1 MIDPKILKENIQSC
15 KDNLAKR
22 GYSLDD
28 KKFLS
33 LENQRKDLQTRVED
47 LQSQKNKLS
56 KNFGELKK
64 SGQST
69 DELALEL
76 EKIKSQ
82 TIDLEKNLSVIQKEI
97 STFLMDIPN
106 LISEDTP
113 TGTSEDDNKLIEEYL
128 KPQVLK
134 SDSHIE
140 ITDQISL
147 ELGNKLSGSRF
158 SVLKG
163 SVAKL
168 HRSLC
173 TYMINEAIDNGYEE
187 TYVPY
192 IVNYD
197 ALEGTGQLPKF
208 EEDLFKL
215 SNDQYLIP
223 TAEVPLTNLLRDS
236 TLNESDLPVKLTAHT
251 PCFRSEA
258 GNYGKDTKGMIRQHQ
273 FEKVELVKF
282 VHPEES
288 DKALEDLTDNAAQ
301 LLDKLEL
308 SYRKVVLCTGDLG
321 FSSAKTIDL
330 EVWLPSQNC
339 FREISSCSNFR
350 DFQAR
355 RINVKVK
362 NSKNKYIPHTLNG
375 SALAVGR
382 TLVAIL
388 ENNYVEGEGV
398 RVPNVLSK
406 YLDFSLIE
414 EKN

>member
-1 MIDPKILKENIQSC
+1 MIDPKILKEDIQSC

-33 LENQRKDLQTRVED
+33 LENQRKDLQTNVEE
-47 LQSQKNKLS
+47 LQAQKNKLS

-82 TIDLEKNLSVIQKEI
+82 TIDLEKNLSLLQTEI

-223 TAEVPLTNLLRDS
+223 TAEVPLTNLFRDQIVS
-236 TLNESDLPVKLTAHT
+236 EDILPIKLTAHT

-258 GNYGKDTKGMIRQHQ
+258 GSYGKDTNGLIRLHQ
-273 FEKVELVKF
+273 FDKVEIVQIVK
-282 VHPEES
+282 PQDS
-288 DKALEDLTDNAAQ
+288 NKALGEITSHAKSVLE
-301 LLDKLEL
+301 KLEL
-308 SYRKVVLCTGDLG
+308 PYRVVQLCSGDVG
-321 FSSAKTIDL
+321 FSSSKTFDI
-330 EVWLPSQNC
+330 EVWMPSQEKY
-339 FREISSCSNFR
+339 REISSCSNFS

-355 RINVKVK
+355 RSKIRFKENGK
-362 NSKNKYIPHTLNG
+362 NHFVHTLNG

-382 TLVAIL
+382 TLIAVI
-388 ENNYVEGEGV
+388 ENNF
-398 RVPNVLSK
+398 NQKLK
-406 YLDFSLIE
+406 LINIPKE
-414 EKN
+414 LQNLMDADVIEL

>member
-1 MIDPKILKENIQSC
+1 MIDPKILKEDIQSC

-33 LENQRKDLQTRVED
+33 LENQRKNLQTNVEE
-47 LQSQKNKLS
+47 LQAQKNKLS

-64 SGQST
+64 SGQAT

-76 EKIKSQ
+76 EEIKSQ
-82 TIDLEKNLSVIQKEI
+82 TIDLEKNLSALQTEI
-97 STFLMDIPN
+97 SSFLMDIPN

-113 TGTSEDDNKLIEEYL
+113 AGTCEDDNKLIEEYL

-163 SVAKL
+163 NVAKL

-173 TYMINEAIDNGYEE
+173 TYMINEAINDGYEE

-223 TAEVPLTNLLRDS
+223 TAEVPLTNLYRDQIVS
-236 TLNESDLPVKLTAHT
+236 EDLLPIKLTAHT

-258 GNYGKDTKGMIRQHQ
+258 GSYGKDTNGLIRLHQ
-273 FEKVELVKF
+273 FDKVEIVQIVK
-282 VHPEES
+282 PQDSE
-288 DKALEDLTDNAAQ
+288 KALEEITSHAKSILK
-301 LLDKLEL
+301 KLEL
-308 SYRKVVLCTGDLG
+308 PFKVVQLCSGDVG
-321 FSSAKTIDL
+321 FSATKTFDI
-330 EVWLPSQNC
+330 EVWMPS
-339 FREISSCSNFR
+339 RHDYGETHSCSSFY

-355 RINVKVK
+355 RLKLRMREAGTKQIKHC
-362 NSKNKYIPHTLNG
+362 YTLNNTG
-375 SALAVGR
+375 IATPRIL
-382 TLVAIL
+382 IPFL
-388 ENNYVEGEGV
+388 ENHQTKEGTI
-398 RVPNVLSK
+398 RIPKALQK
-406 YLDFSLIE
+406 YMGNE
-414 EKN
+414 EYIK

>member
-1 MIDPKILKENIQSC
+1 MIDPKILKEDIQSC

-33 LENQRKDLQTRVED
+33 LENQRKDLQTCVED
-47 LQSQKNKLS
+47 LQAQKNKLS

-76 EKIKSQ
+76 EEIKSQ
-82 TIDLEKNLSVIQKEI
+82 TTDLEKNLSALQIEI
-97 STFLMDIPN
+97 SSFLMDIPN

-113 TGTSEDDNKLIEEYL
+113 IGTSEDDNKLIEEYL
-128 KPQVLK
+128 KPQILK
-134 SDSHIE
+134 SDSHLE

-163 SVAKL
+163 NMAKL

-173 TYMINEAIDNGYEE
+173 TYMISEAVNSGYEE

-223 TAEVPLTNLLRDS
+223 TAEVPLTNLFRDQIIDQ
-236 TLNESDLPVKLTAHT
+236 DLLPIKLTAHT

-258 GNYGKDTKGMIRQHQ
+258 GSYGKDTNGLIRLHQ
-273 FEKVELVKF
+273 FDKVEIVQIVK
-282 VHPEES
+282 PQDS
-288 DKALEDLTDNAAQ
+288 SKALEEITSHAKSVLE
-301 LLDKLEL
+301 KLEL
-308 SYRKVVLCTGDLG
+308 PYRVVQLCSGDVG
-321 FSSAKTIDL
+321 FSASKTFDI
-330 EVWLPSQNC
+330 EVWMPSQEKY
-339 FREISSCSNFR
+339 REISSCSNFS

-355 RINVKVK
+355 RSKIRFKENGK
-362 NSKNKYIPHTLNG
+362 NHFVHTLNG

-382 TLVAIL
+382 TLIAVI
-388 ENNYVEGEGV
+388 ENNF
-398 RVPNVLSK
+398 NKKLK
-406 YLDFSLIE
+406 LINIPKKLQNLMDADIIE
-414 EKN
+414 L

>member
-1 MIDPKILKENIQSC
+1 MIDPKILKEDIQSC

-33 LENQRKDLQTRVED
+33 LENQRKDLQTNVEE
-47 LQSQKNKLS
+47 LQAQKNKLS

-113 TGTSEDDNKLIEEYL
+113 PGTSEDDNKLIEEYL

-173 TYMINEAIDNGYEE
+173 TYMINEAINNGYEE

-223 TAEVPLTNLLRDS
+223 TAEVPLTNLFRDQIVS
-236 TLNESDLPVKLTAHT
+236 EDILPIKLTAHT

-258 GNYGKDTKGMIRQHQ
+258 GSYGKDTNGLIRLHQ
-273 FEKVELVKF
+273 FDKVEIVQIVK
-282 VHPEES
+282 PQDSEN
-288 DKALEDLTDNAAQ
+288 ALEEITSHAKSILK
-301 LLDKLEL
+301 KLEL
-308 SYRKVVLCTGDLG
+308 PFKVVQLCSGDVG
-321 FSSAKTIDL
+321 FSASKTFDI
-330 EVWLPSQNC
+330 EVWMPSQEKY
-339 FREISSCSNFR
+339 REISSCSNFL

-355 RINVKVK
+355 R
-362 NSKNKYIPHTLNG
+362 SKIRFKENGNNHFVHTLNG

-382 TLVAIL
+382 TLIAVI
-388 ENNYVEGEGV
+388 ENNFNQKLKIINIPKELQNLMDAEV
-398 RVPNVLSK
+398 
-406 YLDFSLIE
+406 IE
-414 EKN
+414 L

>member
-1 MIDPKILKENIQSC
+1 MIDPKILKEDIQSC

-33 LENQRKDLQTRVED
+33 LENQRKDLQTNVEE
-47 LQSQKNKLS
+47 LQAQKNKLS

-82 TIDLEKNLSVIQKEI
+82 TIYLEKNLSVLQTEI

-173 TYMINEAIDNGYEE
+173 TYMINEAINNGYEE

-223 TAEVPLTNLLRDS
+223 TAEVPLTNLFRDQIVS
-236 TLNESDLPVKLTAHT
+236 EDILPIKLTAHT

-258 GNYGKDTKGMIRQHQ
+258 GSYGKDTNGLIRLHQ
-273 FEKVELVKF
+273 FDKVEIVQIVK
-282 VHPEES
+282 PQDS
-288 DKALEDLTDNAAQ
+288 NKALGEITSHAKSVLE
-301 LLDKLEL
+301 KLEL
-308 SYRKVVLCTGDLG
+308 PYRVVQLCSGDVG
-321 FSSAKTIDL
+321 FSSSKTFDI
-330 EVWLPSQNC
+330 EVWMPSQEKY
-339 FREISSCSNFR
+339 REISSCSNFS

-355 RINVKVK
+355 RSKIRFKENGK
-362 NSKNKYIPHTLNG
+362 NHFVHTLNG

-382 TLVAIL
+382 TLIAVI
-388 ENNYVEGEGV
+388 ENNF
-398 RVPNVLSK
+398 NQKLK
-406 YLDFSLIE
+406 LINIPKE
-414 EKN
+414 LQNLMDADVIEL

>member
-1 MIDPKILKENIQSC
+1 MIDPKILKEDIQSC

-33 LENQRKDLQTRVED
+33 LENQRKDLQTNVEE
-47 LQSQKNKLS
+47 LQAQKNKLS

-82 TIDLEKNLSVIQKEI
+82 TIDLEKNLSLLQTEI

-173 TYMINEAIDNGYEE
+173 TYMINEAINNGYEE

-223 TAEVPLTNLLRDS
+223 TAEVPLTNLFRDQIVS
-236 TLNESDLPVKLTAHT
+236 EDILPIKLTAHT

-258 GNYGKDTKGMIRQHQ
+258 GSYGKDTNGLIRLHQ
-273 FEKVELVKF
+273 FDKVEIVQIVK
-282 VHPEES
+282 PQDS
-288 DKALEDLTDNAAQ
+288 NKALGEITSHAKSVLE
-301 LLDKLEL
+301 KLEL
-308 SYRKVVLCTGDLG
+308 PYRVVQLCSGDVG
-321 FSSAKTIDL
+321 FSSSKTFDI
-330 EVWLPSQNC
+330 EVWMPSQEKY
-339 FREISSCSNFR
+339 REISSCSNFS

-355 RINVKVK
+355 RSKIRFKENGK
-362 NSKNKYIPHTLNG
+362 NHFVHTLNG

-382 TLVAIL
+382 TLIAVI
-388 ENNYVEGEGV
+388 ENNF
-398 RVPNVLSK
+398 NQKLK
-406 YLDFSLIE
+406 LINIPKE
-414 EKN
+414 LQNLMDAEVIEL

>member
-1 MIDPKILKENIQSC
+1 MIDPKILKEDIQSC

-33 LENQRKDLQTRVED
+33 LENQRKDLQTNVEE
-47 LQSQKNKLS
+47 LQAQKNKLS

-82 TIDLEKNLSVIQKEI
+82 TIYLEKNLSVLQTEI

-173 TYMINEAIDNGYEE
+173 TYMINEAINNGYEE

-223 TAEVPLTNLLRDS
+223 TAEVPLTNLFRDQIVS
-236 TLNESDLPVKLTAHT
+236 EDMLPIKLTAHT

-258 GNYGKDTKGMIRQHQ
+258 GSYGKDTNGLIRLHQ
-273 FEKVELVKF
+273 FDKVEIVQIVK
-282 VHPEES
+282 PQDS
-288 DKALEDLTDNAAQ
+288 DKALGEITSHAKSVLE
-301 LLDKLEL
+301 KLEL
-308 SYRKVVLCTGDLG
+308 PYRVVQLCSGDVG
-321 FSSAKTIDL
+321 FSSSKTFDI
-330 EVWLPSQNC
+330 EVWMPSQEKY
-339 FREISSCSNFR
+339 REISSCSNFS

-355 RINVKVK
+355 RSKIRFKENGK
-362 NSKNKYIPHTLNG
+362 NHFVHTLNG

-382 TLVAIL
+382 TLIAVI
-388 ENNYVEGEGV
+388 ENNF
-398 RVPNVLSK
+398 NQKLK
-406 YLDFSLIE
+406 LINIPKE
-414 EKN
+414 LQNLMDADVIEL

>member
-1 MIDPKILKENIQSC
+1 MIDPKILKEDIQSC

-33 LENQRKDLQTRVED
+33 LESQRKDLQTSVED
-47 LQSQKNKLS
+47 LQAQKNKLS

-76 EKIKSQ
+76 EEIKSQ
-82 TIDLEKNLSVIQKEI
+82 TTDLEKNLSALQIEI
-97 STFLMDIPN
+97 SSFLMDIPN

-113 TGTSEDDNKLIEEYL
+113 IGTSEDDNKLIEEYL
-128 KPQVLK
+128 KPQILK
-134 SDSHIE
+134 SDSHLE

-163 SVAKL
+163 NMAKL

-173 TYMINEAIDNGYEE
+173 TYMISEAINNGYEE

-223 TAEVPLTNLLRDS
+223 TAEVPLTNLFRDQIIDQ
-236 TLNESDLPVKLTAHT
+236 DLLPIKLTAHT

-258 GNYGKDTKGMIRQHQ
+258 GSYGKDTNGLIRLHQ
-273 FEKVELVKF
+273 FDKVEIVQIVK
-282 VHPEES
+282 PQDS
-288 DKALEDLTDNAAQ
+288 SKALEEITSHAKSVLE
-301 LLDKLEL
+301 KLEL
-308 SYRKVVLCTGDLG
+308 PYRVVQLCSGDVG
-321 FSSAKTIDL
+321 FSASKTFDI
-330 EVWLPSQNC
+330 EVWMPSQEKY
-339 FREISSCSNFR
+339 REISSCSNFS

-355 RINVKVK
+355 RSKIRFKENGK
-362 NSKNKYIPHTLNG
+362 NHFVHTLNG

-382 TLVAIL
+382 TLIAVI
-388 ENNYVEGEGV
+388 ENNF
-398 RVPNVLSK
+398 NKKLK
-406 YLDFSLIE
+406 LINIPKQLQNLMDADIIE
-414 EKN
+414 L

>member
-1 MIDPKILKENIQSC
+1 MIDPKILKEDIQSC

-33 LENQRKDLQTRVED
+33 LESQRKDLQTSVED
-47 LQSQKNKLS
+47 LQAQKNKLS

-76 EKIKSQ
+76 EEIKSQ
-82 TIDLEKNLSVIQKEI
+82 TTDLEKNLSALQIEI
-97 STFLMDIPN
+97 SSFLMDIPN

-113 TGTSEDDNKLIEEYL
+113 IGTSEDDNKLIEEYL
-128 KPQVLK
+128 KPQILK
-134 SDSHIE
+134 SDSHLE

-163 SVAKL
+163 NMAKL

-173 TYMINEAIDNGYEE
+173 TYMISEAVNSGYEE
-187 TYVPY
+187 TYVTY

-215 SNDQYLIP
+215 SNNQYLIP
-223 TAEVPLTNLLRDS
+223 TAEIPLTNLFRD
-236 TLNESDLPVKLTAHT
+236 EIIDQDLLPIKLTAHT

-258 GNYGKDTKGMIRQHQ
+258 GSYGKDTNGLIRLHQ
-273 FEKVELVKF
+273 FDKVEIVQIVK
-282 VHPEES
+282 PQDS
-288 DKALEDLTDNAAQ
+288 SKALEEIKSHAKSVLE
-301 LLDKLEL
+301 KLEL
-308 SYRKVVLCTGDLG
+308 PYRVVQLCSGDVG
-321 FSSAKTIDL
+321 FSASKTFDI
-330 EVWLPSQNC
+330 EVWMPSQEKY
-339 FREISSCSNFR
+339 REISSCSNFS
-350 DFQAR
+350 DFQA
-355 RINVKVK
+355 
-362 NSKNKYIPHTLNG
+362 
-375 SALAVGR
+375 
-382 TLVAIL
+382 
-388 ENNYVEGEGV
+388 
-398 RVPNVLSK
+398 
-406 YLDFSLIE
+406 
-414 EKN
+414 

>member
-1 MIDPKILKENIQSC
+1 MIDPKILKQDIQSC
-15 KDNLAKR
+15 KSNLSKR

-28 KKFLS
+28 KKFLF
-33 LENQRKDLQTRVED
+33 LENQRKDLQTNVED
-47 LQSQKNKLS
+47 LQAQKNKLS

-76 EKIKSQ
+76 EEIKSQ
-82 TIDLEKNLSVIQKEI
+82 TTDLEKNLSALQIEI
-97 STFLMDIPN
+97 SSFLMDIPN

-113 TGTSEDDNKLIEEYL
+113 IGKSEDDNKLIEEYL

-134 SDSHIE
+134 SDSHID

-163 SVAKL
+163 NVAKL

-173 TYMINEAIDNGYEE
+173 TYMISEAINNGYEE

-223 TAEVPLTNLLRDS
+223 TAEVPLTNLFRDQIVDQ
-236 TLNESDLPVKLTAHT
+236 DLLPIKLTAHT

-258 GNYGKDTKGMIRQHQ
+258 GSYGKDTNGLIRLHQ
-273 FEKVELVKF
+273 FDKVEIVQIVK
-282 VHPEES
+282 PQDS
-288 DKALEDLTDNAAQ
+288 DKALGEITSHAKSVLE
-301 LLDKLEL
+301 KLEL
-308 SYRKVVLCTGDLG
+308 PYKVVQLCSGDLG
-321 FSSAKTIDL
+321 FSASKTFDI
-330 EVWLPSQNC
+330 EVWMPSQEKY
-339 FREISSCSNFR
+339 REISSCSNFS

-355 RINVKVK
+355 RSKIRFKENGK
-362 NSKNKYIPHTLNG
+362 NYFVHTLNG

-382 TLVAIL
+382 TLIAVI
-388 ENNYVEGEGV
+388 ENNF
-398 RVPNVLSK
+398 NKKLK
-406 YLDFSLIE
+406 LINIPKE
-414 EKN
+414 LQNLMDADIIEL

>member
-1 MIDPKILKENIQSC
+1 MIDPKILKEDIQSC

-33 LENQRKDLQTRVED
+33 LESQRKDLQTSVED
-47 LQSQKNKLS
+47 LQAQKNKLS

-76 EKIKSQ
+76 EEIKSQ
-82 TIDLEKNLSVIQKEI
+82 TTDLEKNLSALQIEI
-97 STFLMDIPN
+97 SSFLMDIPN

-113 TGTSEDDNKLIEEYL
+113 IGTSEDDNKLIEEYL
-128 KPQVLK
+128 KPQILK
-134 SDSHIE
+134 SDSHLE

-163 SVAKL
+163 NVAKL

-173 TYMINEAIDNGYEE
+173 TYMISEAVNSGYEE

-223 TAEVPLTNLLRDS
+223 TAEVPLTNLFRDQIIDQ
-236 TLNESDLPVKLTAHT
+236 DLLPIKLTAHT

-258 GNYGKDTKGMIRQHQ
+258 GSYGKDTNGLIRLHQ
-273 FEKVELVKF
+273 FDKVEIVQIVK
-282 VHPEES
+282 PQDS
-288 DKALEDLTDNAAQ
+288 SKALEEITSHAKSVLE
-301 LLDKLEL
+301 KLEL
-308 SYRKVVLCTGDLG
+308 PYRVVQLCSGDVG
-321 FSSAKTIDL
+321 FSASKTFDI
-330 EVWLPSQNC
+330 EVWMPSQEKY
-339 FREISSCSNFR
+339 REISSCSNFS

-355 RINVKVK
+355 RSKIRFKENGK
-362 NSKNKYIPHTLNG
+362 NHFVHTLNG

-382 TLVAIL
+382 TLIAVI
-388 ENNYVEGEGV
+388 ENNF
-398 RVPNVLSK
+398 NKKLK
-406 YLDFSLIE
+406 LINIPKKLQNLMDADIIE
-414 EKN
+414 L

>member
-1 MIDPKILKENIQSC
+1 MIDPKILKEDIQSC

-33 LENQRKDLQTRVED
+33 LENQRKDLQTNVEE
-47 LQSQKNKLS
+47 LQAQKNKLS

-69 DELALEL
+69 DELSLEL

-82 TIDLEKNLSVIQKEI
+82 TIDLEKNLSVLQKEI

-128 KPQVLK
+128 KPQVPQ

-173 TYMINEAIDNGYEE
+173 TYMINEAINNGYEE

-223 TAEVPLTNLLRDS
+223 TAEVPLTNLFRDQIVS
-236 TLNESDLPVKLTAHT
+236 EDTLPIKLTAHT

-258 GNYGKDTKGMIRQHQ
+258 GSYGKDTNGLIRLHQ
-273 FEKVELVKF
+273 FDKVEIVQIVK
-282 VHPEES
+282 PQDSEN
-288 DKALEDLTDNAAQ
+288 ALEEITSHAKSILK
-301 LLDKLEL
+301 KLEL
-308 SYRKVVLCTGDLG
+308 PFKVVQLCSGDVG
-321 FSSAKTIDL
+321 FSASKTFDI
-330 EVWLPSQNC
+330 EVWMPSQEKY
-339 FREISSCSNFR
+339 REISSCSNFL

-355 RINVKVK
+355 R
-362 NSKNKYIPHTLNG
+362 SKIRFKENGNNHFVHTLNG

-382 TLVAIL
+382 TLIAVI
-388 ENNYVEGEGV
+388 ENNFNQKLKIINIPKELQNLMDAEV
-398 RVPNVLSK
+398 
-406 YLDFSLIE
+406 IE
-414 EKN
+414 L

>member
-1 MIDPKILKENIQSC
+1 MIDPKILKEDIQSC

-33 LENQRKDLQTRVED
+33 LENQRKDLQTNVEE
-47 LQSQKNKLS
+47 LQAQKNKLS

-69 DELALEL
+69 DELSLEL

-82 TIDLEKNLSVIQKEI
+82 TIDLEKNLSVLQKEI

-173 TYMINEAIDNGYEE
+173 TYMINEAINNGYEE

-223 TAEVPLTNLLRDS
+223 TAEVPLTNLFRDQIVS
-236 TLNESDLPVKLTAHT
+236 EDILPIKLTAHT

-258 GNYGKDTKGMIRQHQ
+258 GSYGKDTNGLIRLHQ
-273 FEKVELVKF
+273 FDKVEIVQIVK
-282 VHPEES
+282 PQDSEN
-288 DKALEDLTDNAAQ
+288 ALEEITSHAKSILK
-301 LLDKLEL
+301 KLEL
-308 SYRKVVLCTGDLG
+308 PFKVVQLCSGDVG
-321 FSSAKTIDL
+321 FSASKTFDI
-330 EVWLPSQNC
+330 EVWMPSQEKY
-339 FREISSCSNFR
+339 REISSCSNFL

-355 RINVKVK
+355 R
-362 NSKNKYIPHTLNG
+362 SKIRFKENGNNHFVHTLNG

-382 TLVAIL
+382 TLIAVI
-388 ENNYVEGEGV
+388 ENNFNQKLKIINIPKELQNLMDAEV
-398 RVPNVLSK
+398 
-406 YLDFSLIE
+406 IE
-414 EKN
+414 L

>member
-1 MIDPKILKENIQSC
+1 MIDPKILKEDIQSC

-33 LENQRKDLQTRVED
+33 LESQRKDLQRSVED
-47 LQSQKNKLS
+47 LQAQKNKLS

-76 EKIKSQ
+76 EEIKSQ
-82 TIDLEKNLSVIQKEI
+82 TTDLEKNLSALQIEI
-97 STFLMDIPN
+97 SSFLMDIPN

-113 TGTSEDDNKLIEEYL
+113 IGTSEDDNKLIEEYL
-128 KPQVLK
+128 KPQILK
-134 SDSHIE
+134 SDSHLE

-163 SVAKL
+163 NMAKL

-173 TYMINEAIDNGYEE
+173 TYMISEAVNSGYEE

-223 TAEVPLTNLLRDS
+223 TAEVPLTNLFRDQIIDQ
-236 TLNESDLPVKLTAHT
+236 DLLPIKLTAHT

-258 GNYGKDTKGMIRQHQ
+258 GSYGKDTNGLIRLHQ
-273 FEKVELVKF
+273 FDKVEIVQIVK
-282 VHPEES
+282 PQDS
-288 DKALEDLTDNAAQ
+288 SKALEEITSHAKSVLE
-301 LLDKLEL
+301 KLEL
-308 SYRKVVLCTGDLG
+308 PYRVVQLCSGDVG
-321 FSSAKTIDL
+321 FSASKTFDI
-330 EVWLPSQNC
+330 EVWMPSQEKY
-339 FREISSCSNFR
+339 REISSCSNFS

-355 RINVKVK
+355 RSKIRFKENGK
-362 NSKNKYIPHTLNG
+362 NHFVHTLNG

-382 TLVAIL
+382 TLIAVI
-388 ENNYVEGEGV
+388 ENNF
-398 RVPNVLSK
+398 NKKLK
-406 YLDFSLIE
+406 LINIPKQLQNLMDADIIE
-414 EKN
+414 L

>member
-1 MIDPKILKENIQSC
+1 MIDPKILKEDIQSC

-33 LENQRKDLQTRVED
+33 LESQRKDLQTSVED
-47 LQSQKNKLS
+47 LQAQKNKLS

-64 SGQST
+64 SGQSK

-76 EKIKSQ
+76 EEIKSQ
-82 TIDLEKNLSVIQKEI
+82 TTDLEKNLSALQIEI
-97 STFLMDIPN
+97 SSFLMDIPN

-113 TGTSEDDNKLIEEYL
+113 IGTSEDDNKLIEEYL
-128 KPQVLK
+128 KPQILK
-134 SDSHIE
+134 SDSHLE

-163 SVAKL
+163 NVAKL

-173 TYMINEAIDNGYEE
+173 TYMISEAINNGYEE

-192 IVNYD
+192 IVNYN

-223 TAEVPLTNLLRDS
+223 TAEVPLTNLFRDQIIDQ
-236 TLNESDLPVKLTAHT
+236 DLLPIKLTAHT

-258 GNYGKDTKGMIRQHQ
+258 GSYGKDTNGLIRLHQ
-273 FEKVELVKF
+273 FDKVEIVQIVK
-282 VHPEES
+282 PQDS
-288 DKALEDLTDNAAQ
+288 SKALEEITSHAKSVLE
-301 LLDKLEL
+301 KLEL
-308 SYRKVVLCTGDLG
+308 PYRVVQLCSGDVG
-321 FSSAKTIDL
+321 FSASKTFDI
-330 EVWLPSQNC
+330 EVWMPSQEKY
-339 FREISSCSNFR
+339 REISSCSNFS

-355 RINVKVK
+355 RSKIRFKENGK
-362 NSKNKYIPHTLNG
+362 NHFVHTLNG

-382 TLVAIL
+382 TLIAVIL
-388 ENNYVEGEGV
+388 
-398 RVPNVLSK
+398 LMIWSK
-406 YLDFSLIE
+406 D
-414 EKN
+414 

>member
-33 LENQRKDLQTRVED
+33 LEKQRKDLQTRVED
-47 LQSQKNKLS
+47 LQSKKNKLS

-69 DELALEL
+69 DQLALEL
-76 EKIKSQ
+76 EEIKSQ
-82 TIDLEKNLSVIQKEI
+82 TTDLEKTLSALQIEI
-97 STFLMDIPN
+97 SSFLMDIPN

-134 SDSHIE
+134 SDSHLD

-163 SVAKL
+163 NVAKL

-173 TYMINEAIDNGYEE
+173 TYMINEAINNGYEE

-223 TAEVPLTNLLRDS
+223 TAEVPLTNLFRDQIV
-236 TLNESDLPVKLTAHT
+236 DQDILPIKLTAHT

-258 GNYGKDTKGMIRQHQ
+258 GSYGKDTNGLIRLHQ
-273 FEKVELVKF
+273 FDKVEIVQIVK
-282 VHPEES
+282 PQDSE
-288 DKALEDLTDNAAQ
+288 KALEEITSHAKSILQKLDLPF
-301 LLDKLEL
+301 
-308 SYRKVVLCTGDLG
+308 KVVQLCSGDVG
-321 FSSAKTIDL
+321 FSASKTFDI
-330 EVWLPSQNC
+330 EVWMPSQEKY
-339 FREISSCSNFR
+339 REISSCSNFS

-355 RINVKVK
+355 RSKIRFKENGK
-362 NSKNKYIPHTLNG
+362 NHFVHTLNG

-382 TLVAIL
+382 TLIAVI
-388 ENNYVEGEGV
+388 ENNF
-398 RVPNVLSK
+398 NQKLK
-406 YLDFSLIE
+406 LINIPKE
-414 EKN
+414 LQNLMDAEVIEV

>member
-1 MIDPKILKENIQSC
+1 MIDPKILKEDIQSC

-33 LENQRKDLQTRVED
+33 LENQRKDLQTNVEE
-47 LQSQKNKLS
+47 LQAQRNKLS

-76 EKIKSQ
+76 EEIKTQ
-82 TIDLEKNLSVIQKEI
+82 TINLEKNLSTLQSEI
-97 STFLMDIPN
+97 STFLLDIPN
-106 LISEDTP
+106 LISDDTP

-173 TYMINEAIDNGYEE
+173 TYMINEAINNGYEE

-223 TAEVPLTNLLRDS
+223 TAEVPLTNLFRDQIVS
-236 TLNESDLPVKLTAHT
+236 EDILPIKLTAHT

-258 GNYGKDTKGMIRQHQ
+258 GSYGKDTNGLIRLHQ
-273 FEKVELVKF
+273 FDKVEIVQIVK
-282 VHPEES
+282 PQDSE
-288 DKALEDLTDNAAQ
+288 KALEEITSHAKSILQKLDLPF
-301 LLDKLEL
+301 
-308 SYRKVVLCTGDLG
+308 KVVQLCSGDVG
-321 FSSAKTIDL
+321 FSASKTFDI
-330 EVWLPSQNC
+330 EVWMPSQEKY
-339 FREISSCSNFR
+339 REISSCSNFL

-355 RINVKVK
+355 RSKIRFKENGK
-362 NSKNKYIPHTLNG
+362 NHFVHTLNG

-382 TLVAIL
+382 TLIAII
-388 ENNYVEGEGV
+388 ENNF
-398 RVPNVLSK
+398 NQKLN
-406 YLDFSLIE
+406 LINIPKE
-414 EKN
+414 LQNLMDADIIEL

>member
-1 MIDPKILKENIQSC
+1 MIDPKILKEDIQSC

-33 LENQRKDLQTRVED
+33 LESQRKDLQTGVED
-47 LQSQKNKLS
+47 LQAQKNKLS

-76 EKIKSQ
+76 EEIKSQ
-82 TIDLEKNLSVIQKEI
+82 TTDLEKNLSALQIEI
-97 STFLMDIPN
+97 SSFLMDIPN

-113 TGTSEDDNKLIEEYL
+113 IGTTEDDNKLIEEYL
-128 KPQVLK
+128 KPQILK
-134 SDSHIE
+134 SDSHLE

-163 SVAKL
+163 NVAKL

-173 TYMINEAIDNGYEE
+173 TYMISEAINNGYEE
-187 TYVPY
+187 TYLPY

-223 TAEVPLTNLLRDS
+223 TAEVPLTNLFRDQIIDQ
-236 TLNESDLPVKLTAHT
+236 DLLPIKLTAHT

-258 GNYGKDTKGMIRQHQ
+258 GSYGKDTNGLIRLHQ
-273 FEKVELVKF
+273 FDKVEIVQIVK
-282 VHPEES
+282 PQDS
-288 DKALEDLTDNAAQ
+288 SKALEEITSHAKSVLE
-301 LLDKLEL
+301 KLEL
-308 SYRKVVLCTGDLG
+308 PYRVVQLCSGDVG
-321 FSSAKTIDL
+321 FSASKTFDI
-330 EVWLPSQNC
+330 EVWMPSQEKY
-339 FREISSCSNFR
+339 REISSCSNFS

-355 RINVKVK
+355 RSKIRFKENGK
-362 NSKNKYIPHTLNG
+362 NHFVHTLNG

-382 TLVAIL
+382 TLIAVI
-388 ENNYVEGEGV
+388 ENNF
-398 RVPNVLSK
+398 NKKLK
-406 YLDFSLIE
+406 LINIPKE
-414 EKN
+414 LQNLMDADIIEL

>member
-33 LENQRKDLQTRVED
+33 LENQRKDLQISVED
-47 LQSQKNKLS
+47 LQAQKNKLS

-76 EKIKSQ
+76 EEIKSQ
-82 TIDLEKNLSVIQKEI
+82 TTDLEKTLSALQIEI
-97 STFLMDIPN
+97 SSFLMDIPN

-134 SDSHIE
+134 SDSHLD

-163 SVAKL
+163 NVAKL

-173 TYMINEAIDNGYEE
+173 TYMINEAINNGYEE

-223 TAEVPLTNLLRDS
+223 TAEVPLTNLFRDQIVDQ
-236 TLNESDLPVKLTAHT
+236 DLLPIKLTAHT

-258 GNYGKDTKGMIRQHQ
+258 GSYGKDTNGLIRLHQ
-273 FEKVELVKF
+273 FDKVEIVQIVK
-282 VHPEES
+282 PQDSE
-288 DKALEDLTDNAAQ
+288 KALEEITSHAKSILHKLDLPF
-301 LLDKLEL
+301 
-308 SYRKVVLCTGDLG
+308 KVVQLCSGDVG
-321 FSSAKTIDL
+321 FSASKTFDI
-330 EVWLPSQNC
+330 EVWMPSQEKY
-339 FREISSCSNFR
+339 REISSCSNFL

-355 RINVKVK
+355 RSKIRFKENGK
-362 NSKNKYIPHTLNG
+362 NHFVHTLNG

-382 TLVAIL
+382 TLIALI
-388 ENNYVEGEGV
+388 ENNF
-398 RVPNVLSK
+398 NQKLK
-406 YLDFSLIE
+406 LINIPKE
-414 EKN
+414 LQNLMDAEVIEL

>member
-22 GYSLDD
+22 GYILDD

-69 DELALEL
+69 DDLALEL
-76 EKIKSQ
+76 EEIKSQ
-82 TIDLEKNLSVIQKEI
+82 TTDLEKTLSALQIEI
-97 STFLMDIPN
+97 SSFLMDIPN

-113 TGTSEDDNKLIEEYL
+113 TGTSEDENKLIEEYL

-134 SDSHIE
+134 SDSHLD

-173 TYMINEAIDNGYEE
+173 TYMINEAINNGYEE

-223 TAEVPLTNLLRDS
+223 TAEVPLTNLFRDQIVDQN
-236 TLNESDLPVKLTAHT
+236 LLPIKLTAHT

-258 GNYGKDTKGMIRQHQ
+258 GSYGKDTNGLIRLHQ
-273 FEKVELVKF
+273 FDKIEIVQIVK
-282 VHPEES
+282 PQDS
-288 DKALEDLTDNAAQ
+288 DKALGEITSHAKSVLE
-301 LLDKLEL
+301 KLEL
-308 SYRKVVLCTGDLG
+308 PYRVVQLCSGDVG
-321 FSSAKTIDL
+321 FSANKTFDI
-330 EVWLPSQNC
+330 EVWMPSQEKY
-339 FREISSCSNFR
+339 REISSCSNFL

-355 RINVKVK
+355 RSKIRFKENGK
-362 NSKNKYIPHTLNG
+362 NHFVHTLNG

-382 TLVAIL
+382 TLIAVI
-388 ENNYVEGEGV
+388 ENNF
-398 RVPNVLSK
+398 NKKLK
-406 YLDFSLIE
+406 LINIPKE
-414 EKN
+414 LQNLMDADIIEL

>member
-1 MIDPKILKENIQSC
+1 MIDPKILKEDIQSC

-33 LENQRKDLQTRVED
+33 LENQRKDLQTNVEE
-47 LQSQKNKLS
+47 LQAQKNKLS

-82 TIDLEKNLSVIQKEI
+82 TIDLAKNLSVLQKEI
-97 STFLMDIPN
+97 TTFLMDIPN

-173 TYMINEAIDNGYEE
+173 TYMINEAINNGYEE

-223 TAEVPLTNLLRDS
+223 TAEVPLTNLFRDQIVS
-236 TLNESDLPVKLTAHT
+236 EDTLPIKLTAHT

-258 GNYGKDTKGMIRQHQ
+258 GSYGKDTNGLIRLHQ
-273 FEKVELVKF
+273 FDKVEIVQIVK
-282 VHPEES
+282 PQDSE
-288 DKALEDLTDNAAQ
+288 KALEEITSHAKSILK
-301 LLDKLEL
+301 KLEL
-308 SYRKVVLCTGDLG
+308 PFKVVQLCSGDVG
-321 FSSAKTIDL
+321 FSASKTFDI
-330 EVWLPSQNC
+330 EVWMPSQEKY
-339 FREISSCSNFR
+339 REISSCSNFL

-355 RINVKVK
+355 RSSIRTKIDKK
-362 NSKNKYIPHTLNG
+362 NTYLHTLNG
-375 SALAVGR
+375 SGLAIGR
-382 TLVAIL
+382 TMAAIL
-388 ENNYVEGEGV
+388 ENGQQTDGSVKIPDALAPYFGSN
-398 RVPNVLSK
+398 
-406 YLDFSLIE
+406 SL
-414 EKN
+414 KTA

>member
-1 MIDPKILKENIQSC
+1 MIDPKTLKEDIQSC
-15 KDNLAKR
+15 KNNLAKR
-22 GYSLDD
+22 GYILDD

-33 LENQRKDLQTRVED
+33 LENQRKDLQTSVED
-47 LQSQKNKLS
+47 LQAQKNKLS

-69 DELALEL
+69 DQLALEL
-76 EKIKSQ
+76 EEIKTQ
-82 TIDLEKNLSVIQKEI
+82 TTDQEKNLSALQIEI
-97 STFLMDIPN
+97 SSFLMDIPN

-113 TGTSEDDNKLIEEYL
+113 IGTCEDDNKLIEEYL

-134 SDSHIE
+134 SDSHLD

-163 SVAKL
+163 NVAKL

-173 TYMINEAIDNGYEE
+173 TYMINEAISNGYEE

-197 ALEGTGQLPKF
+197 TLEGTGQLPKF

-223 TAEVPLTNLLRDS
+223 TAEVPLTNLFRDQIVDQ
-236 TLNESDLPVKLTAHT
+236 DLLPIKLTAHT

-258 GNYGKDTKGMIRQHQ
+258 GSYGKDTNGLIRLHQ
-273 FEKVELVKF
+273 FDKVEIVQIVK
-282 VHPEES
+282 PQDS
-288 DKALEDLTDNAAQ
+288 NKALGEITFHAKSVLE
-301 LLDKLEL
+301 KLEL
-308 SYRKVVLCTGDLG
+308 PYRVVQLCSGDLG
-321 FSSAKTIDL
+321 FSASKTFDI
-330 EVWLPSQNC
+330 EVWMPSQEKY
-339 FREISSCSNFR
+339 REISSCSNFS

-355 RINVKVK
+355 R
-362 NSKNKYIPHTLNG
+362 SKIRFKENGKSHFVHTLNG

-382 TLVAIL
+382 TLIAVI
-388 ENNYVEGEGV
+388 ENNL
-398 RVPNVLSK
+398 NKKLK
-406 YLDFSLIE
+406 LINIPKE
-414 EKN
+414 LQNLMDADIIEL

>member
-33 LENQRKDLQTRVED
+33 LENQRKDLQTSVED
-47 LQSQKNKLS
+47 LQAQKNKLS

-76 EKIKSQ
+76 EEIKSQ
-82 TIDLEKNLSVIQKEI
+82 TTNLEKTLSALQIEI
-97 STFLMDIPN
+97 SSFLMDIPN

-134 SDSHIE
+134 SDSHLD

-163 SVAKL
+163 NVAKL

-173 TYMINEAIDNGYEE
+173 TYMINEAINNGYEE

-223 TAEVPLTNLLRDS
+223 TAEVPLTNLFRDQIVDQ
-236 TLNESDLPVKLTAHT
+236 DLLPIKLTAHT

-258 GNYGKDTKGMIRQHQ
+258 GSYGKDTNGLIRLHQ
-273 FEKVELVKF
+273 FDKVEIVQIVK
-282 VHPEES
+282 PQDS
-288 DKALEDLTDNAAQ
+288 DKALEEITSHAKSVLE
-301 LLDKLEL
+301 KLEL
-308 SYRKVVLCTGDLG
+308 PYRVVQLCSGDVG
-321 FSSAKTIDL
+321 FSASKTFDI
-330 EVWLPSQNC
+330 EVWMPSQEKY
-339 FREISSCSNFR
+339 REISSCSNFL

-355 RINVKVK
+355 RSKIRFKENGK
-362 NSKNKYIPHTLNG
+362 NHFVHTLNG

-382 TLVAIL
+382 TLIAVI
-388 ENNYVEGEGV
+388 ENNF
-398 RVPNVLSK
+398 NKKLK
-406 YLDFSLIE
+406 LINIPKE
-414 EKN
+414 LQNLMDAEIIEL

>member
-76 EKIKSQ
+76 EEIKSQ
-82 TIDLEKNLSVIQKEI
+82 TTDLEKTLSALQIEI

-134 SDSHIE
+134 SDSHLD

-163 SVAKL
+163 NVAKL

-173 TYMINEAIDNGYEE
+173 TYMINEAINNGYEE

-223 TAEVPLTNLLRDS
+223 TAEVPLTNLFRDQIVS
-236 TLNESDLPVKLTAHT
+236 EDILPIKLTAYT

-258 GNYGKDTKGMIRQHQ
+258 GSYGKDTNGLIRLHQ
-273 FEKVELVKF
+273 FDKVEIVQIVK
-282 VHPEES
+282 PQDSE
-288 DKALEDLTDNAAQ
+288 KALEEITSHAKSILQ
-301 LLDKLEL
+301 KLEL
-308 SYRKVVLCTGDLG
+308 PFKVVQLCSGDVG
-321 FSSAKTIDL
+321 FSASKTFDI
-330 EVWLPSQNC
+330 EVWMPSQEKY
-339 FREISSCSNFR
+339 REISSCSNFL

-355 RINVKVK
+355 RSKIRFKENGK
-362 NSKNKYIPHTLNG
+362 NHFVHTLNG

-382 TLVAIL
+382 TLIAVI
-388 ENNYVEGEGV
+388 ENNF
-398 RVPNVLSK
+398 NQKLK
-406 YLDFSLIE
+406 LINIPKE
-414 EKN
+414 LQNLMDAEVIEV

>member
-1 MIDPKILKENIQSC
+1 MIDPKILKEDIQSC

-33 LENQRKDLQTRVED
+33 LENQRKDLQTNVEE
-47 LQSQKNKLS
+47 LQAQKNKLS

-82 TIDLEKNLSVIQKEI
+82 TIDLEKNLSVLQTEI

-173 TYMINEAIDNGYEE
+173 TYMINEAINNGYEE

-223 TAEVPLTNLLRDS
+223 TAEVPLTNLFRDQIVS
-236 TLNESDLPVKLTAHT
+236 EDILPIKLTAHT

-258 GNYGKDTKGMIRQHQ
+258 GSYGKDTNGLIRLHQ
-273 FEKVELVKF
+273 FDKVEIVQIVK
-282 VHPEES
+282 PQDS
-288 DKALEDLTDNAAQ
+288 NKALGEITSHAKSVLE
-301 LLDKLEL
+301 KLEL
-308 SYRKVVLCTGDLG
+308 PYRVVQLCSGDVG
-321 FSSAKTIDL
+321 FSSSKTFDI
-330 EVWLPSQNC
+330 EVWMPSQEKY
-339 FREISSCSNFR
+339 REISSCSNFS

-355 RINVKVK
+355 RSKIRFKENGK
-362 NSKNKYIPHTLNG
+362 NHFVHTLNG

-382 TLVAIL
+382 TLIAVI
-388 ENNYVEGEGV
+388 ENNF
-398 RVPNVLSK
+398 NQKLK
-406 YLDFSLIE
+406 LINIPKE
-414 EKN
+414 LQNLMDADVIEL

>member
-1 MIDPKILKENIQSC
+1 MIDPKTLKEDIQSC
-15 KDNLAKR
+15 KNNLAKR
-22 GYSLDD
+22 GYILDD

-33 LENQRKDLQTRVED
+33 LENKRKDLQTSVED
-47 LQSQKNKLS
+47 LQAQKNKLS

-69 DELALEL
+69 DQLALEL
-76 EKIKSQ
+76 EEIKTQ
-82 TIDLEKNLSVIQKEI
+82 TTDQEKNLSALQIEI
-97 STFLMDIPN
+97 SSFLMDIPN

-113 TGTSEDDNKLIEEYL
+113 IGTCEDDNKLIEEYL

-134 SDSHIE
+134 SDSHLD

-163 SVAKL
+163 NVAKL

-173 TYMINEAIDNGYEE
+173 TYMINEAISNGYEE

-197 ALEGTGQLPKF
+197 TLEGTGQLPKF

-223 TAEVPLTNLLRDS
+223 TAEVPLTNLFRDQIVDQ
-236 TLNESDLPVKLTAHT
+236 DLLPIKLTAHT

-258 GNYGKDTKGMIRQHQ
+258 GSYGKDTNGLIRLHQ
-273 FEKVELVKF
+273 FDKVEIVQIVK
-282 VHPEES
+282 PQDS
-288 DKALEDLTDNAAQ
+288 NKALGEITSHAKSVLE
-301 LLDKLEL
+301 KLEL
-308 SYRKVVLCTGDLG
+308 PYRVVQLCSGDLG
-321 FSSAKTIDL
+321 FSASKTFDI
-330 EVWLPSQNC
+330 EVWMPSQEKY
-339 FREISSCSNFR
+339 REISSCSNFS

-355 RINVKVK
+355 R
-362 NSKNKYIPHTLNG
+362 SKIRFKENGKSHFVHTLNG

-382 TLVAIL
+382 TLIAVI
-388 ENNYVEGEGV
+388 ENNL
-398 RVPNVLSK
+398 NKKLK
-406 YLDFSLIE
+406 LINIPKE
-414 EKN
+414 LQNLMDADIIEL

>member
-33 LENQRKDLQTRVED
+33 LEKQRKDLQTRVED

-69 DELALEL
+69 DELYLEL

-82 TIDLEKNLSVIQKEI
+82 TTDLEKNLSTLQIEI
-97 STFLMDIPN
+97 SSFLMDIPN

-134 SDSHIE
+134 SDSHLD

-163 SVAKL
+163 NVAKL

-173 TYMINEAIDNGYEE
+173 TYMINEAINNGYEE

-223 TAEVPLTNLLRDS
+223 TAEVPLTNLFRDQIVS
-236 TLNESDLPVKLTAHT
+236 EDILPIKLTAHT

-258 GNYGKDTKGMIRQHQ
+258 GSYGKDTNGLIRLHQ
-273 FEKVELVKF
+273 FDKVEIVQIVK
-282 VHPEES
+282 PQDSE
-288 DKALEDLTDNAAQ
+288 KALEEITSHAKSILQKLDLPF
-301 LLDKLEL
+301 
-308 SYRKVVLCTGDLG
+308 KVVQLCSGDVG
-321 FSSAKTIDL
+321 FSASKTFDI
-330 EVWLPSQNC
+330 EVWMPSQEKY
-339 FREISSCSNFR
+339 REISSCSNFS

-355 RINVKVK
+355 RSKIRFKENGK
-362 NSKNKYIPHTLNG
+362 NHFVHTLNG

-382 TLVAIL
+382 TLIALI
-388 ENNYVEGEGV
+388 ENNF
-398 RVPNVLSK
+398 NQKSK
-406 YLDFSLIE
+406 LINIPKE
-414 EKN
+414 LQNLMDAEVIEV

>member
-1 MIDPKILKENIQSC
+1 MIDPKILKEDIQSC

-33 LENQRKDLQTRVED
+33 LENQRKDLQTNVEE
-47 LQSQKNKLS
+47 LQAQKNKLS

-69 DELALEL
+69 DQLALEL
-76 EKIKSQ
+76 EEIKSQ
-82 TIDLEKNLSVIQKEI
+82 TTDLEKNLSALQIEI
-97 STFLMDIPN
+97 SSFLMDIPN

-134 SDSHIE
+134 SDSHLD

-163 SVAKL
+163 NVAKL

-173 TYMINEAIDNGYEE
+173 TYMINEAINNGYEE

-223 TAEVPLTNLLRDS
+223 TAEVPLTNLFRDQIVS
-236 TLNESDLPVKLTAHT
+236 EDILPIKLTAHT

-258 GNYGKDTKGMIRQHQ
+258 GSYGKDTNGLIRLHQ
-273 FEKVELVKF
+273 FDKVEIVQIVK
-282 VHPEES
+282 PQDSE
-288 DKALEDLTDNAAQ
+288 KALEEITSHAKSILQKLDLPF
-301 LLDKLEL
+301 
-308 SYRKVVLCTGDLG
+308 KVVQLCSGDVG
-321 FSSAKTIDL
+321 FSASKTFDI
-330 EVWLPSQNC
+330 EVWMPSQEKY
-339 FREISSCSNFR
+339 REISSCSNFS

-355 RINVKVK
+355 RSKIRFKENGK
-362 NSKNKYIPHTLNG
+362 NHFVHTLNG

-382 TLVAIL
+382 TLIAVI
-388 ENNYVEGEGV
+388 ENNF
-398 RVPNVLSK
+398 NQKLK
-406 YLDFSLIE
+406 LINIPKE
-414 EKN
+414 LQNLMDAEVIEV

>member
-33 LENQRKDLQTRVED
+33 LESQRKDLQTSVED
-47 LQSQKNKLS
+47 LQAQKNKLS

-76 EKIKSQ
+76 EEIKSQ
-82 TIDLEKNLSVIQKEI
+82 TTDLEKNLSALQIEI
-97 STFLMDIPN
+97 SSFLMDIPN

-113 TGTSEDDNKLIEEYL
+113 IGTSEDDNKLIEEYL
-128 KPQVLK
+128 KPQILK
-134 SDSHIE
+134 SDSHLE

-163 SVAKL
+163 NMAKL

-173 TYMINEAIDNGYEE
+173 TYMISEAVNSGYEE

-223 TAEVPLTNLLRDS
+223 TAEVPLTNLFRDQIIDQ
-236 TLNESDLPVKLTAHT
+236 DLLPIKLTAHT

-258 GNYGKDTKGMIRQHQ
+258 GSYGKDTNGLIRLHQ
-273 FEKVELVKF
+273 FDKVEIVQIVK
-282 VHPEES
+282 PQDS
-288 DKALEDLTDNAAQ
+288 SKALEDITSHAKSVLE
-301 LLDKLEL
+301 KLEL
-308 SYRKVVLCTGDLG
+308 PHRVVQLCSGDVG
-321 FSSAKTIDL
+321 FSASKTFDI
-330 EVWLPSQNC
+330 EVWMPSQEKY
-339 FREISSCSNFR
+339 REISSCSNFS

-355 RINVKVK
+355 R
-362 NSKNKYIPHTLNG
+362 SKIRFNENGNNHFVHTLNG

-382 TLVAIL
+382 TLIAVI
-388 ENNYVEGEGV
+388 ENNF
-398 RVPNVLSK
+398 NKKLK
-406 YLDFSLIE
+406 LINIPKQLQNLMDADIIE
-414 EKN
+414 L

>member
-1 MIDPKILKENIQSC
+1 MIDPKILKEDIQSC

-33 LENQRKDLQTRVED
+33 LESQRKDLQTSVED
-47 LQSQKNKLS
+47 LQAKKNKLS

-76 EKIKSQ
+76 EEIKSQ
-82 TIDLEKNLSVIQKEI
+82 KTDLEKNLSALQIEI
-97 STFLMDIPN
+97 SSFLMDIPN

-113 TGTSEDDNKLIEEYL
+113 IGTSEDDNKLIEEYL
-128 KPQVLK
+128 KPQILK
-134 SDSHIE
+134 SDSHLE

-163 SVAKL
+163 NMAKL

-173 TYMINEAIDNGYEE
+173 TYMISEAVNSGYEE

-223 TAEVPLTNLLRDS
+223 TAEVPLTNLFRDQIIDQ
-236 TLNESDLPVKLTAHT
+236 DLLPIKLTAHT

-258 GNYGKDTKGMIRQHQ
+258 GSYGKDTNGLIRLHQ
-273 FEKVELVKF
+273 FDKVEIVQIVK
-282 VHPEES
+282 PQDS
-288 DKALEDLTDNAAQ
+288 SKALEEITSHAKSVLE
-301 LLDKLEL
+301 KLEL
-308 SYRKVVLCTGDLG
+308 PYRVVQLCSGDVG
-321 FSSAKTIDL
+321 FSASKTFDI
-330 EVWLPSQNC
+330 EVWMPSQEKY
-339 FREISSCSNFR
+339 REISSCSNFS

-355 RINVKVK
+355 RSKIRFKENGK
-362 NSKNKYIPHTLNG
+362 NHFVHTLNG

-382 TLVAIL
+382 TLIAVI
-388 ENNYVEGEGV
+388 ENNF
-398 RVPNVLSK
+398 NKKLK
-406 YLDFSLIE
+406 LINIPKQLQNLMDADIIE
-414 EKN
+414 L

>member
-1 MIDPKILKENIQSC
+1 MIDPKILKQDIQSC

-33 LENQRKDLQTRVED
+33 LENQRKDLQTNVEE
-47 LQSQKNKLS
+47 LQAQKNKLS

-82 TIDLEKNLSVIQKEI
+82 TIDLEKNLSVLQKEI

-113 TGTSEDDNKLIEEYL
+113 TGTCEDDNKLIEEYL

-163 SVAKL
+163 SVARL

-173 TYMINEAIDNGYEE
+173 TYMINEAINNGYEE

-208 EEDLFKL
+208 EEDLFRL

-223 TAEVPLTNLLRDS
+223 TAEVPLTNLFRDQIVS
-236 TLNESDLPVKLTAHT
+236 EDMLPIKLTAHT

-258 GNYGKDTKGMIRQHQ
+258 GSYGKDTNGLIRLHQ
-273 FEKVELVKF
+273 FDKVEIVQIVK
-282 VHPEES
+282 PKDSE
-288 DKALEDLTDNAAQ
+288 KALEEITSHAKSILK
-301 LLDKLEL
+301 KLEL
-308 SYRKVVLCTGDLG
+308 PFQVVQLCSGDVG
-321 FSSAKTIDL
+321 FSASKTFDI
-330 EVWLPSQNC
+330 EVWMPSQEKY
-339 FREISSCSNFR
+339 REISSCSNFL

-355 RINVKVK
+355 RSKIRFKENGK
-362 NSKNKYIPHTLNG
+362 NHFVHTLNG

-382 TLVAIL
+382 TLIALI
-388 ENNYVEGEGV
+388 ENNF
-398 RVPNVLSK
+398 NQKLK
-406 YLDFSLIE
+406 LINIPKE
-414 EKN
+414 LQNLMDAEVIEL

>member
-1 MIDPKILKENIQSC
+1 MIDPKILKEDIQSC

-33 LENQRKDLQTRVED
+33 LESQRKDLQTSVED
-47 LQSQKNKLS
+47 LQAQKNKLS

-76 EKIKSQ
+76 EEIKSQ
-82 TIDLEKNLSVIQKEI
+82 TTDLEKNLSALQIEI
-97 STFLMDIPN
+97 SSFLMDIPN

-113 TGTSEDDNKLIEEYL
+113 IGTSEDDNKLIEEYL
-128 KPQVLK
+128 KPQILK
-134 SDSHIE
+134 SDSHLE

-163 SVAKL
+163 NMAKL

-173 TYMINEAIDNGYEE
+173 TYMISEAVNSGYEE

-223 TAEVPLTNLLRDS
+223 TAEVPLTNLFRDQIIDQ
-236 TLNESDLPVKLTAHT
+236 DLLPIKLTAHT

-258 GNYGKDTKGMIRQHQ
+258 GSYGKDTNGLIRLHQ
-273 FEKVELVKF
+273 FDKVEIVQIVK
-282 VHPEES
+282 PQDS
-288 DKALEDLTDNAAQ
+288 SKALEEITSHAKSVLE
-301 LLDKLEL
+301 KLEL
-308 SYRKVVLCTGDLG
+308 PYRVVQLCSGDVG
-321 FSSAKTIDL
+321 FSASKTFDI
-330 EVWLPSQNC
+330 EVWMPSQEKY
-339 FREISSCSNFR
+339 REISSCSNFS

-355 RINVKVK
+355 RSKIRFKENGK
-362 NSKNKYIPHTLNG
+362 NHFVHTLNG

-382 TLVAIL
+382 TLIAVI
-388 ENNYVEGEGV
+388 ENNF
-398 RVPNVLSK
+398 NKKLK
-406 YLDFSLIE
+406 LINIPKE
-414 EKN
+414 LQNLMDADIIEL

>member
-1 MIDPKILKENIQSC
+1 MIDPKILKEDIQSC

-33 LENQRKDLQTRVED
+33 LENQRKDLQTNVEE
-47 LQSQKNKLS
+47 LQAQKNKLS

-82 TIDLEKNLSVIQKEI
+82 SIDLEKNLSLLQTEI

-223 TAEVPLTNLLRDS
+223 TAEVPLTNLFRDQIVS
-236 TLNESDLPVKLTAHT
+236 EDILPIKLTAHT

-258 GNYGKDTKGMIRQHQ
+258 GSYGKDTNGLIRLHQ
-273 FEKVELVKF
+273 FDKVEIVQIVK
-282 VHPEES
+282 PQDS
-288 DKALEDLTDNAAQ
+288 NKALGEITSHAKSVLE
-301 LLDKLEL
+301 KLEL
-308 SYRKVVLCTGDLG
+308 PYRVVQLCSGDVG
-321 FSSAKTIDL
+321 FSSSKTFDI
-330 EVWLPSQNC
+330 EVWMPSQEKY
-339 FREISSCSNFR
+339 REISSCSNFS

-355 RINVKVK
+355 RSKIRFKENGK
-362 NSKNKYIPHTLNG
+362 NHFVHTLNG

-382 TLVAIL
+382 TLIAVI
-388 ENNYVEGEGV
+388 ENNF
-398 RVPNVLSK
+398 NQKLK
-406 YLDFSLIE
+406 LINIPKE
-414 EKN
+414 LQNLMDAEVIEL